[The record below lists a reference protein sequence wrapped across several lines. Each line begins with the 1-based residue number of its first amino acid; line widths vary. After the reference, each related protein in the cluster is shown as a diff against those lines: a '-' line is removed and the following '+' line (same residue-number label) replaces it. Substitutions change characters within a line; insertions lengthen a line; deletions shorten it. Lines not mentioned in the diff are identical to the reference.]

1 MNKRLFSALLAL
13 ILAMA
18 IAGAACAKPGNQE
31 LHSTPETSTMEPTAA
46 PTEEP
51 TQTPKPTPKP
61 TPEPTQ
67 KPPYTAPAPE
77 YIDRIDEHD
86 LNAVRSFLE
95 IKDESGVRNGEK
107 LNYWYDPDDPATWF
121 VMTISP
127 DDKMIEFI
135 PIAEWH
141 SDGTLYAIQLG
152 GVSQH
157 RISYDYDEIVLN
169 GMSLIGTLD
178 LSGCAYL
185 QSVEVNGVGISEIK
199 LDGCTALHDLL
210 IADATELS
218 SISPSTLL
226 TNGEQTI
233 NLRITNCKL
242 TELNWYLGWL
252 FVSSGSDHT
261 EYYAQIDLTVEGP
274 GSVGFETV
282 HDGEDSYVKAIAYKD
297 DFTDD
302 FLGWYDAKTGKLVS
316 EELELDIVADDEG
329 EGSHGVAFGLDAEG
343 TVVLEFVA
351 KFKHWY
357 E

>member
-1 MNKRLFSALLAL
+1 MNKRLIAALLAL
-13 ILAMA
+13 ILSISM
-18 IAGAACAKPGNQE
+18 IGVACAKQGNQE
-31 LHSTPETSTMEPTAA
+31 LHGTPETSTMEPTAA

-67 KPPYTAPAPE
+67 KPPYTVPISE
-77 YIDRIDEHD
+77 YAEFDEHD

-95 IKDESGVRNGEK
+95 IKDENGVRNGEK

-282 HDGEDSYVKAIAYKD
+282 HEGERSYVKAIAYED
-297 DFTDD
+297 DITDD

-316 EELELDIVADDEG
+316 KELELDIVAPDDEG

>member
-121 VMTISP
+121 VMTVSQV
-127 DDKMIEFI
+127 DKAIEFL
-135 PIAEWH
+135 PIAEWF
-141 SDGTLYAIQLG
+141 DGALYAIQLG
-152 GVSQH
+152 SVSQQ
-157 RISYDYDEIVLN
+157 RTSYDYDKIVLN

-178 LSGCAYL
+178 LSGCKKL

-210 IADATELS
+210 IANATELS
-218 SISPSTLL
+218 SISPATVL
-226 TNGEQTI
+226 TNGEQI
-233 NLRITNCKL
+233 IDLYVTNCKL

-252 FVSSGSDHT
+252 FVSSGPDYT

-282 HDGEDSYVKAIAYKD
+282 HDGDDSYVKAIAYED
-297 DFTDD
+297 DFSID

-316 EELELDIVADDEG
+316 KELELNIVSLDYES
-329 EGSHGVAFGLDAEG
+329 ERYHGVAFGLDAEG

-351 KFKHWY
+351 RFKHLY
-357 E
+357 S

>member
-31 LHSTPETSTMEPTAA
+31 LHGTPESSTMEPTAT
-46 PTEEP
+46 PTEVP
-51 TQTPKPTPKP
+51 TQTPKPTPEP
-61 TPEPTQ
+61 TPPF
-67 KPPYTAPAPE
+67 TALVPE
-77 YIDRIDEHD
+77 NTELDEHD
-86 LNAVRSFLE
+86 FNAVRSFLE
-95 IKDESGVRNGEK
+95 IKDENGVRNGEK

-127 DDKMIEFI
+127 DDKTIEFI

-157 RISYDYDEIVLN
+157 RISYDFDEIVLN

-178 LSGCAYL
+178 LSGCTGL

-218 SISPSTLL
+218 SISPATML

-242 TELNWYLGWL
+242 TELNWYLGWI
-252 FVSSGSDHT
+252 FASSALSESNYT
-261 EYYAQIDLTVEGP
+261 AYYYAQIDLTVEGP